1 MAARSTILEP
11 KPETMVL
18 TTSGILS
25 SSQNVVG
32 VCWGWMMICP
42 STLRLHYLRHCFW
55 MALALGFLQ
64 FLEGKR
70 HPAKL
75 PEEMGFQE
83 AYKRAIEVRIQN
95 VRT

>member
-1 MAARSTILEP
+1 
-11 KPETMVL
+11 
-18 TTSGILS
+18 
-25 SSQNVVG
+25 
-32 VCWGWMMICP
+32 
-42 STLRLHYLRHCFW
+42 

>member
-1 MAARSTILEP
+1 
-11 KPETMVL
+11 
-18 TTSGILS
+18 
-25 SSQNVVG
+25 
-32 VCWGWMMICP
+32 
-42 STLRLHYLRHCFW
+42 

-64 FLEGKR
+64 FPEGKR
-70 HPAKL
+70 QPAKL